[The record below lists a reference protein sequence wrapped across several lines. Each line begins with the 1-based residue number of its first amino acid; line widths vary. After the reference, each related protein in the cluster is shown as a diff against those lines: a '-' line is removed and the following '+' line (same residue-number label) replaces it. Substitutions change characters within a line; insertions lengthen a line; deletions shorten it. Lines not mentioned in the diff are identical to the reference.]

1 LYFTV
6 SITQANR
13 TGYHKL
19 TVDFLVKAAS
29 PFHFNWTDAK
39 SELLDPAVTG
49 TTSIL
54 AATKKSAPTVK
65 RVVVTSSFVSMV
77 QSDPTKV
84 YSEAD
89 WNPVTYEEGLQGD
102 KIVAYRASKT
112 VAERSAWEFVEQEKP
127 GFDLVT
133 ICPPLIFG
141 PPARTLKSLAA
152 INTSNERFVELL
164 EGKWKKEIMPSMGV
178 NLWVDVRD
186 VALAHVLA
194 FEKPVAGGKR
204 FFTVSGTF
212 SNREIAA
219 IARNHFPGLSD
230 KIPSEDVKGGD
241 YPAQV
246 PGYDNSR
253 ATGVLG
259 IRWIGLEACTVDV
272 LKSLQES
279 VA

>member
-1 LYFTV
+1 
-6 SITQANR
+6 
-13 TGYHKL
+13 
-19 TVDFLVKAAS
+19 
-29 PFHFNWTDAK
+29 
-39 SELLDPAVTG
+39 VTG

-54 AATKKSAPTVK
+54 AAIQKSAPTVK

-89 WNPVTYEEGLQGD
+89 WNPVTYEEGLKGD

-112 VAERSAWEFVEQEKP
+112 VAERSAWEFVEKEKP
-127 GFDLVT
+127 AFDLVT

-164 EGKWKKEIMPSMGV
+164 EGKWKKEIMPSLGV

-204 FFTVSGTF
+204 FFTVCGTF

-219 IARNHFPGLSD
+219 IARTHFPNLSD
-230 KIPSEDVKGGD
+230 VIPSEDVKGGD
-241 YPAQV
+241 DALQIPR
-246 PGYDNSR
+246 YDNSR
-253 ATGVLG
+253 ATEVLG
-259 IRWIGLEACTVDV
+259 IKWIGLEACTVDV
-272 LKSLQES
+272 LKSLQGS
-279 VA
+279 DV